1 MSSCILGAFRL
12 TSLLQKFQAM
22 PTVAILQIIQSGTLE
37 FNETFSAKQA
47 VNVVTDSLLTFE
59 ANCKQLLKNYLT

>member
-47 VNVVTDSLLTFE
+47 VNVVTDSLLTVE